1 MGFKPARHEPC
12 LYSGTV
18 DGDQVFF
25 LRHVDNFAVAAPRTS
40 TCDAIIQYINSKMSM
55 DVKGLGIIGRF
66 NGLDIHQTKHYVKI
80 TCARYI
86 TKMLQEHGWHHEGP
100 KPIMSLPLPSEADF
114 VKALE
119 NSAPP
124 KTIPEAEVRSSEDYG
139 V

>member
-1 MGFKPARHEPC
+1 VLFR
-12 LYSGTV
+12 S
-18 DGDQVFF
+18 
-25 LRHVDNFAVAAPRTS
+25 
-40 TCDAIIQYINSKMSM
+40 
-55 DVKGLGIIGRF
+55 
-66 NGLDIHQTKHYVKI
+66 
-80 TCARYI
+80 
-86 TKMLQEHGWHHEGP
+86 P